1 MERTPVTMVGSRG
14 MMKEESQIKRITLLF
29 LGTTGAGPVYALE
42 MAKALADHSDY
53 QVQLIISM
61 YVYNLDEWK
70 RAFSDSAVCLVE
82 VDTYRHNKL
91 SFALSLFEF
100 WKVDRIMKLI
110 RNFGTDV
117 VYSPFSSLWDYRLF
131 PKLSK
136 IARIVAT
143 LHDPHPHD
151 VIKNPFVNF
160 IQDKNYQALRYAKDV
175 VVLNKHDV
183 EYVQR
188 NYCEN
193 VWVIPHASFSYYAR
207 DVKETDKLNYTIG
220 YIGRIEPYK
229 GLDLLVEAFTE
240 INSCGLHLLIAGN
253 GTIDNDTLSR
263 INGDPRIELINR
275 YIRDE
280 EFSVL
285 LNKMD
290 FVVLPYKRA
299 SQSGVIPLVFSHGK
313 TVVVT
318 NVGALS
324 EQVPEGTGYVVDAT
338 IESLKEAIIELYAHQ
353 EQIYKMGKAA
363 LEYAN
368 KELTWT
374 HSAELLMNIIEKSD
388 KQD

>member
-1 MERTPVTMVGSRG
+1 MSVKKVGSREIMNG
-14 MMKEESQIKRITLLF
+14 VSQIKRITLLF
-29 LGTTGAGPVYALE
+29 LGTTGAGPVYAFE
-42 MAKALADHSDY
+42 MAKAIADNSDY
-53 QVQLIISM
+53 QIQIVLSK

-70 RAFSDSAVCLVE
+70 RAFSESKVRLE
-82 VDTYRHNKL
+82 FVDTYRRKKL
-91 SFALSLFEF
+91 SFALSLFEY
-100 WKVDRIMKLI
+100 WKVNRILKII
-110 RNFGTDV
+110 RDFDANV
-117 VYSPFSSLWDYRLF
+117 VYSPFSSLWDFRLF

-136 IARIVAT
+136 TMGIVAT

-151 VIKNPFVNF
+151 EIKNPFVNY
-160 IQDKNYQALRYAKDV
+160 IQYKNYKALRYAKDI
-175 VVLNKHDV
+175 VVLNQRDV
-183 EYVQR
+183 EYVKQ
-188 NYCEN
+188 NYCKN

-207 DVKETDKLNYTIG
+207 DVQESDKINHTIG
-220 YIGRIEPYK
+220 FIGRIEPYK

-253 GTIDNDTLSR
+253 GTIDSDTLSK
-263 INGDPRIELINR
+263 INENPKIELINR

-285 LNKMD
+285 LNRMD

-313 TVVVT
+313 TIVVT

-324 EQVPEGTGYVVDAT
+324 EQVPAGTGYVVDASS
-338 IESLKEAIIELYAHQ
+338 EALKDAIVDLY
-353 EQIYKMGKAA
+353 EQPERIHKMGKAA

-374 HSAELLMNIIEKSD
+374 HSAELLMNIIEKSNKLD
-388 KQD
+388 F